1 MTTTLDKVSASV
13 PDAQL
18 PVQLPVLG
26 AAMPIKHLGEHAN
39 WLLEPQQHGHDGR
52 DLELQDSCRSEVIDG
67 DWKPLV
73 AEAKTMLEG
82 FTGRIGIHGPY
93 DGLHIG
99 AWDGAVQRFVSE
111 RYLKALEFAEGLGE
125 AFDAHGKLHMVM
137 HSPFLFFGHPMVTH
151 TKATGLEDQIG
162 WVHATLEKVVE
173 RAASIG
179 CVIVIENI
187 RDTNPNPLLELV
199 ASFKSESV
207 RMSLDVGHANLMQ
220 AIGGPTPDAWV
231 RAAGNLLGHVHLQ
244 DNDAMNDY
252 HWPAGRGSINWQTL
266 LLAIK
271 NLETMQENRPD
282 SLVPPRLILE
292 VREVEQAANFLVG
305 HGLAV

>member
-1 MTTTLDKVSASV
+1 MTTTLEKVSAFV
-13 PDAQL
+13 PVAQL
-18 PVQLPVLG
+18 PMLG
-26 AAMPIKHLGEHAN
+26 AAMPIKHLKEHHV
-39 WLLEPQQHGHDGR
+39 WLLEHGGR

-73 AEAKTMLEG
+73 KEAKTMLEG

-99 AWDGAVQRFVSE
+99 AWDGAVQRFVTE

-125 AFDAHGKLHMVM
+125 AFDAHGRLHMVM

-162 WVHATLEKVVE
+162 WVHATLEKVIE

-231 RAAGNLLGHVHLQ
+231 RAAGHLLGHVHLQ

-252 HWPAGRGSINWQTL
+252 HWPAGRGGINWQTL

-271 NLETMQENRPD
+271 NLETMQADRPAN
-282 SLVPPRLILE
+282 LIQPRLILE

>member
-1 MTTTLDKVSASV
+1 
-13 PDAQL
+13 
-18 PVQLPVLG
+18 
-26 AAMPIKHLGEHAN
+26 
-39 WLLEPQQHGHDGR
+39 
-52 DLELQDSCRSEVIDG
+52 
-67 DWKPLV
+67 
-73 AEAKTMLEG
+73 
-82 FTGRIGIHGPY
+82 
-93 DGLHIG
+93 
-99 AWDGAVQRFVSE
+99 
-111 RYLKALEFAEGLGE
+111 
-125 AFDAHGKLHMVM
+125 
-137 HSPFLFFGHPMVTH
+137 
-151 TKATGLEDQIG
+151 
-162 WVHATLEKVVE
+162 VE

-231 RAAGNLLGHVHLQ
+231 RTAGNLLGHVHLQ

-266 LLAIK
+266 LLAIQD
-271 NLETMQENRPD
+271 LETMQPD
-282 SLVPPRLILE
+282 REERLVPPRLILE
-292 VREVEQAANFLVG
+292 VREVEQAAQFLVG